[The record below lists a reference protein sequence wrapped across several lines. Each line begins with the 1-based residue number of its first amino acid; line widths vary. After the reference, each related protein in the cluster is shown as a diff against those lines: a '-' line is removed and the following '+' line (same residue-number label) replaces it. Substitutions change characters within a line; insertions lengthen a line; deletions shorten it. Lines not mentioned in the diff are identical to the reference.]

1 MRSSVQ
7 PPTYAVK
14 IFLDTTSLETASS
27 YFVFSEKYQQ
37 TKRARKAEKQKSA
50 MVQAQNCESSSLY
63 TTLIVLK
70 SLHGDKVKFLFSLLA
85 SC

>member
-27 YFVFSEKYQQ
+27 YFVFSKKYQQ
-37 TKRARKAEKQKSA
+37 TKRARKAEKEKSA
-50 MVQAQNCESSSLY
+50 DLY
-63 TTLIVLK
+63 QKLGTGSYIETVVII
-70 SLHGDKVKFLFSLLA
+70 SHNHA
-85 SC
+85 I